1 MNHFESGKVI
11 NTNFGVPITI
21 ESFIAGGGQGDVYKV
36 TYDGKKKALKWYKPG
51 ALADPDAFYENLEKN
66 VKKGSPDKAFLWP
79 LAITEKTE
87 GSFGYIMDLRPDEY
101 RELTDIL
108 VSSGGGGFS
117 TFKAIV
123 EAGIRIVSAFRSL
136 YKIGYSYQDMNSG
149 NFFINPKTG
158 AVLICDN
165 DNVAP
170 NETYTGIIGTPQYMA
185 PEIVIG
191 ESKPNTHTDE
201 FSLAVVLFMLLCANH
216 PLEGKHWTV
225 PCLTPALEKRLYGSD
240 ALFIFDPNDDSN
252 RPVKGVHNNVLKR
265 WDFLPQ
271 YLKDIFN
278 TAFSHDAITNPNRRV
293 KYLDW
298 LKVLIR
304 FQSDIVRCPSCGNEI
319 FIINASDTNC
329 DKCQRLFEVKNTLK
343 LSDYSITVAKNT
355 RIYRCQIE
363 VCNAEEALTP
373 VALVVA
379 KKDNPNILGLRNM
392 TKSTLVGVTPSGKTN
407 QVKPGEVIP
416 IKAGISVKAFDGKI
430 EIQ

>member
-1 MNHFESGKVI
+1 M
-11 NTNFGVPITI
+11 
-21 ESFIAGGGQGDVYKV
+21 YKV

-79 LAITEKTE
+79 QAITEKTE
-87 GSFGYIMDLRPDEY
+87 GSFGYIMDLRPAEY

-298 LKVLIR
+298 L
-304 FQSDIVRCPSCGNEI
+304 
-319 FIINASDTNC
+319 
-329 DKCQRLFEVKNTLK
+329 
-343 LSDYSITVAKNT
+343 
-355 RIYRCQIE
+355 
-363 VCNAEEALTP
+363 
-373 VALVVA
+373 
-379 KKDNPNILGLRNM
+379 
-392 TKSTLVGVTPSGKTN
+392 
-407 QVKPGEVIP
+407 
-416 IKAGISVKAFDGKI
+416 
-430 EIQ
+430 